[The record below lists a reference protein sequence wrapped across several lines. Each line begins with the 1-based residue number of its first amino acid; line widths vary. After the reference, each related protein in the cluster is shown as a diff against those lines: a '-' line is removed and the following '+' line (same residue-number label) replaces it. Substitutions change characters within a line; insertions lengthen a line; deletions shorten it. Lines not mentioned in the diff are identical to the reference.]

1 MATHALH
8 SLWAEPRPTNAPD
21 PGPRDWALV
30 AALIGWSVV
39 EVVLRRDLAPGPVLL
54 LYALAVIG
62 PLPWRRTHPLVA
74 VAVSFGTLMIVDLVR
89 ILTGSHG
96 APLNSTSAALIL
108 TYALFRWG
116 SGREAAIGLGVI
128 LLWQPITTVADP
140 MSLAGKVG
148 GYAFFLSAA
157 ALGAAIRYRAKIRF
171 RDIDQAKARE
181 REQLARELH
190 DTVAHHVSG
199 IAIQAQAGRAI
210 AASHPERAVEAL
222 AVIEDAAT
230 RTLTELRAIVG
241 VLRASQDTEFAPQP
255 GVAEVEQLATDGQ
268 TRPCVEVTLSGE
280 FDDLSPAVGA
290 AIYRLAQ
297 ESITNARRHARHATQ
312 VTVAVTGD
320 ANQVRLTIDD
330 DGSAAWRPRPSRLR
344 PGGHAGTRLT
354 ARRHLPRRPRR
365 RAGLAGRGGPAPNR
379 DATMSIRVLI
389 ADDQPIVR
397 TGLTM
402 LLDAQP
408 DIEVVGAAADGREAV
423 RLALQLR
430 PDVGLF
436 DIRMPL
442 MDGIEA
448 TRRLAGPDVT
458 DPLPIVVITT
468 FDLDEYVHGALK
480 AGARG
485 FLLKDAGPALL
496 TQAIH
501 AAADGDALIAP
512 SVTVRL
518 LAAFAHAQTSPPR
531 QPIEPLTA
539 REEEVLVPVAQGRTN
554 NEIASELY
562 ITPSTVKAHLASL
575 MRKLGARNRVEVAM
589 WAHETGRI

>member
-1 MATHALH
+1 MATNALR

-116 SGREAAIGLGVI
+116 SGREAASGLGVI
-128 LLWQPITTVADP
+128 LLWLPITSIADH
-140 MSLAGKVG
+140 MSLADTVL
-148 GYAFFLSAA
+148 GYGFFLFAA
-157 ALGAAIRYRAKIRF
+157 ALGAAVRYREKILI

-210 AASHPERAVEAL
+210 AASHPERAVDAL
-222 AVIEDAAT
+222 AIIEDAAT

-241 VLRASQDTEFAPQP
+241 VLRATQDTEFAPQP

-320 ANQVRLTIDD
+320 ADQVRLTIDD
-330 DGSAAWRPRPSRLR
+330 DGSAA
-344 PGGHAGTRLT
+344 GGRAPAGYGLVGMRE
-354 ARRHLPRRPRR
+354 
-365 RAGLAGRGGPAPNR
+365 RASLLGG
-379 DATMSIRVLI
+379 
-389 ADDQPIVR
+389 
-397 TGLTM
+397 
-402 LLDAQP
+402 
-408 DIEVVGAAADGREAV
+408 
-423 RLALQLR
+423 
-430 PDVGLF
+430 
-436 DIRMPL
+436 
-442 MDGIEA
+442 
-448 TRRLAGPDVT
+448 
-458 DPLPIVVITT
+458 T
-468 FDLDEYVHGALK
+468 FH
-480 AGARG
+480 
-485 FLLKDAGPALL
+485 AGPA
-496 TQAIH
+496 
-501 AAADGDALIAP
+501 GE
-512 SVTVRL
+512 R
-518 LAAFAHAQTSPPR
+518 
-531 QPIEPLTA
+531 
-539 REEEVLVPVAQGRTN
+539 GW
-554 NEIASELY
+554 
-562 ITPSTVKAHLASL
+562 
-575 MRKLGARNRVEVAM
+575 RVEAVLPR
-589 WAHETGRI
+589 TGTQR